1 MYICIMYI
9 YICMC
14 IYIVCVYVW
23 GYVYVVCVYVW
34 GYVYICTNICVCH
47 TRTHI
52 SGIVSAITVYMI

>member
-1 MYICIMYI
+1 MHV
-9 YICMC
+9 
-14 IYIVCVYVW
+14 YIVCVYVWVYVW

-34 GYVYICTNICVCH
+34 GYVYIYMHEHVCVCH